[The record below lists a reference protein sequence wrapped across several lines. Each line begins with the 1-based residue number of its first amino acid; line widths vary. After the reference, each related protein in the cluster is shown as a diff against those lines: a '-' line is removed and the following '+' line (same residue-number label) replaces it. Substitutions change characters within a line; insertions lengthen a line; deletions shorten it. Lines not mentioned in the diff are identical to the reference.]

1 MPFLL
6 APVET
11 RYRREQLIQSDE
23 VRYGAMALRQP
34 LALLGVLAALLV
46 AGCGGG
52 GGDGFGCQG
61 RSCTASFQGPGEQD
75 LSSKLGS
82 GAMVRVVTVDGSS
95 ATVQIAGK
103 DAKLVK
109 GESQRVAGYEVALT
123 EVDGEDV
130 TLRVTA
136 E

>member
-1 MPFLL
+1 M
-6 APVET
+6 
-11 RYRREQLIQSDE
+11 S
-23 VRYGAMALRQP
+23 LRHP
-34 LALLGVLAALLV
+34 LALLGVLAALALS
-46 AGCGGG
+46 ACGGG

-61 RSCTASFQGPGEQD
+61 RSCTASFQGPGAQD

-82 GAMVRVVTVDGSS
+82 GATVRVVTVDGSS

-109 GESQRVAGYEVALT
+109 DEPQRVAGYDVTLT
-123 EVDGEDV
+123 EADGEDV
-130 TLRVTA
+130 TLRIVG

>member
-1 MPFLL
+1 MP
-6 APVET
+6 A
-11 RYRREQLIQSDE
+11 RH
-23 VRYGAMALRQP
+23 P
-34 LALLGVLAALLV
+34 LALLCVLV
-46 AGCGGG
+46 ALALTACGGG

-82 GAMVRVVTVDGSS
+82 GATVRVVTVHSSS
-95 ATVQIAGK
+95 ANAQVAGK

-109 GESQRVAGYEVALT
+109 DEPQQVAGYEVTLT

-130 TLRVTA
+130 TLRING